1 VSDGRRGA
9 GRTALVLGGTGAVG
23 RVIVRQ
29 LVAAGVRTVFTWHRA
44 RELGEALAREL
55 DTRGFEIDLTDR
67 AAAPALAQRLR
78 DEGVVPDLVVHAA
91 AISRSAPL
99 GELSDDDWDRT
110 MAVNARGAFQ
120 IVRALA
126 PDLARAGGGDVVLLG
141 GLVPGQSLP
150 APIAYAAS
158 QGALSA
164 LTMALAKELGASGVR
179 VNMVALGI
187 LGVGL
192 TQALEARR
200 REEYLSFSALRRMG
214 TPEQAAATVLW
225 LALDNRYMTGRVVAA
240 NGGL

>member
-1 VSDGRRGA
+1 VSDSRRGS

-29 LVAAGVRTVFTWHRA
+29 LVAAGVRTVFTYHRA
-44 RELGEALAREL
+44 RELAEALGREL
-55 DTRGFEIDLTDR
+55 DTRGFPCDLTDR
-67 AAAPALAQRLR
+67 GAAAALAQTLR
-78 DEGVVPDLVVHAA
+78 DEGLVPDLLVHAA
-91 AISRSAPL
+91 AISRTAPL
-99 GELSDDDWDRT
+99 AELSDDDWDRCL
-110 MAVNARGAFQ
+110 AVNARGVFQ

-126 PDLARAGGGDVVLLG
+126 GDLAREGGGDVVLLG

-150 APIAYAAS
+150 APVAYAAS

-164 LTMALAKELGASGVR
+164 LTMALAKQLGPTGVR

-192 TQALEARR
+192 TQDLEPRR

-214 TPEQAAATVLW
+214 VPEQAAATVLW